1 MEELKAVIYARYS
14 SSNQRE
20 ESIEGQIREC
30 TEYATRKGITI
41 LRSYIDRAQSA
52 LTDKRPA
59 FQEMIAD
66 SKTHIFNIVLVYR
79 FDRFSRDMYDSAVYK
94 HILRENGVKVVSAM
108 EEIPDGPEG
117 ILVEGL
123 FTSFASYYSAELSQK
138 IIRGNKENALKGKQN
153 GGRPPLGYLLDRTTQ
168 KLIIDP
174 VQAPIVKEVFERYAD
189 GEAMQS
195 IVNDLNARGL
205 RTNRGNKY
213 VKNSFQLSNR
223 KYIGEYRC
231 QDVFI
236 PDGIPAIINTDTFI
250 KVQERI
256 EKNRRA
262 PAAAK
267 AQVEYLLSTKLF
279 CGECGSMLV
288 GDCGTSKTGTIHH
301 YYKCGK
307 AKRTKECHQRAIR
320 QGWIEQAVIILT
332 MNQVLTPHNIKKIIE
347 SILVAQ
353 KQEDTTTP
361 TLRKQLSATET
372 KISNLLAAI
381 EQGIITQSTKQRLN
395 ELEEEKEQLQ
405 HSIQVAELT
414 KATLTK
420 EQLQKWFK
428 QFRAND
434 PTSIEFQ
441 KRVIDIFVNSVYV
454 YKDKLVITYNYKNGT
469 ETVTFDDINK
479 ALGSDIESDPAPIK
493 PRFFNGALI
502 L

>member
-30 TEYATRKGITI
+30 TEYAHRKGITI

-52 LTDKRPA
+52 LTSKRPA

-66 SKTHIFNIVLVYR
+66 SKTHIFNVVLVYR
-79 FDRFSRDMYDSAVYK
+79 FDRFSRDVYDSAVYK
-94 HILRENGVKVVSAM
+94 HALRENGVKVVSAM
-108 EEIPDGPEG
+108 EEIPNGPEG

-153 GGRPPLGYLLDRTTQ
+153 GGRPPLGYLLDPKTQ

-174 VQAPIVKEVFERYAD
+174 VKAPIVQEVFQRYAD

-205 RTNRGNKY
+205 RTNRGNKF
-213 VKNSFQLSNR
+213 VKNTLQLSNR

-236 PDGIPAIINTDTFI
+236 ADGIPAIINTDTFN

-256 EKNRRA
+256 KKNRRA

-288 GDCGTSKTGTIHH
+288 GECGTSKTGTIHH

-320 QGWIEQAVIILT
+320 KNWIEQAVINLT
-332 MNQVLTPHNIKKIIE
+332 MNQVLTPHNINRIIE
-347 SILVAQ
+347 RILIAQ
-353 KQEDTTTP
+353 KQEDTTT
-361 TLRKQLSATET
+361 TLRKQLSSTDT

-381 EQGIITQSTKQRLN
+381 EQGIITPSTKQRLN

-405 HSIQVAELT
+405 HSIQVAELA
-414 KATLTK
+414 KATLSK
-420 EQLQKWFK
+420 EQLQEWFK
-428 QFRAND
+428 QFKAND
-434 PTSIEFQ
+434 PTNIKFQ
-441 KRVIDIFVNSVYV
+441 KRVIDIFVNSIYV
-454 YKDKLVITYNYKNGT
+454 YKDKLVITYNYKDGT
-469 ETVTFDDINK
+469 ETVTFEDINK
-479 ALGSDIESDPAPIK
+479 ALGSNIESDSAPC
-493 PRFFNGALI
+493 
-502 L
+502 